1 MNMNQKH
8 LHYESTL
15 AKLVPFHDNTA
26 FRLFLEKVP
35 VLIYVYQ
42 GDKVIYVNPAVEKT
56 LGYSFDEMVQFNFW
70 DICHEDY
77 KDLIRQRGHAR
88 LRGEDVPTNYEI
100 KILKKN
106 GEAIWVDVFF
116 ALTEFSGFPTT
127 IVGAYDITEKK
138 ELQERLQQAHDEL
151 ESRVEERTHELIT
164 VNQELTLLNENLN
177 NIIQNMSDGVMI
189 VDNLGNIQVLNPV
202 MKEIGGTLLEQIRQK
217 IGKDARTN
225 KSSFIYQMLH
235 ERIPFKDEEIILS
248 TSRGSVHFLASG
260 TPIEKNNSS
269 TKQGVI
275 IIRPIK
281 EVHRLVNRFA
291 GSQARYTFNDI
302 ITRNPKML
310 DLISEAKRAAQG
322 TSNIVIQG
330 ESGTGKEMF
339 AQAIHLESNRRNG
352 PFIAVNCGAIPRD
365 LIGSELFGYVEGAF
379 TGAKKEGN
387 PGKFELASGGTLFLD
402 EIGDMPFEQQVAL
415 LRVIHEKTV
424 TRIGGYR
431 EIPVDVRIICATNKD
446 LEEEMK
452 KGNFRA
458 DLYYRLNVISL
469 KIPPLRERP
478 EDIEPLFKYFIQ
490 KKVSLP
496 NEEYVVPDS
505 ILKPLI
511 NYSWPGNVRELQN
524 IVERIVNKSH
534 GKYPEP
540 EHLPNELFNNNQL
553 QEILETEQLNQN
565 KMNLF
570 EVRKKHQEM
579 LMEMEKEQIIHLLQK
594 HEGNISKVAK
604 EMGMAR
610 STIYRKMRQYE
621 L

>member
-1 MNMNQKH
+1 MNKRPVH
-8 LHYESTL
+8 HESTF
-15 AKLVPFHDNTA
+15 AKLVAFQDNTA
-26 FRLFLEKVP
+26 FQLFLEKVP

-56 LGYSFDEMVQFNFW
+56 LGYSFHEMIHFNFW

-77 KDLIRQRGHAR
+77 KGLIRERGHAR
-88 LRGEDVPTNYEI
+88 LRGEEVPTNYEI

-116 ALTEFSGFPTT
+116 ALTELSGLPTS
-127 IVGAYDITEKK
+127 IVGAIDITEKK
-138 ELQERLQQAHDEL
+138 QLRERLQQAHDEL
-151 ESRVEERTHELIT
+151 ESRVEERTHELKK
-164 VNQELTLLNENLN
+164 VNQELTILNENLN

-189 VDNLGNIQVLNPV
+189 VDDRGNIQLLNPV
-202 MKEIGGTLLEQIRQK
+202 MKENWGTLLEQIRQK

-235 ERIPFKDEEIILS
+235 HKIPFKDEEIILS

-260 TPIEKNNSS
+260 TPIEKNDSS
-269 TKQGVI
+269 SKQGVI

-291 GSQARYTFNDI
+291 GAQARYTFEDI
-302 ITRNPKML
+302 ITRNPQML
-310 DLISEAKRAAQG
+310 SLISEAKRAAQG
-322 TSNIVIQG
+322 ITNIVIQG

-339 AQAIHLESNRRNG
+339 AQAIHLESKRRNG

-415 LRVIHEKTV
+415 LRVIHERTV

-446 LEEEMK
+446 LEQEMK

-478 EDIEPLFKYFIQ
+478 EDIAPLFKHFIQ
-490 KKVSLP
+490 RKVANP
-496 NEEYVVPDS
+496 HGEYVVPDS
-505 ILKPLI
+505 ILKLLV

-524 IVERIVNKSH
+524 IVERILNKSQ
-534 GKYPEP
+534 GKYPEL
-540 EHLPNELFNNNQL
+540 EHLPYDLFNNNFFQNTS
-553 QEILETEQLNQN
+553 EDAEFKQN
-565 KMNLF
+565 KMNLL
-570 EVRKKHQEM
+570 EARKKHQEM
-579 LMEMEKEQIIHLLQK
+579 LIEIEKEQLIQLLHK
-594 HEGNISKVAK
+594 HDGNISKIAK

-610 STIYRKMRQYE
+610 STIYRKLRQYE